1 MVQIQEETEKDS
13 EAYKEGQHNI
23 CEIGKERIRRAGKKI
38 LGENKDKEGVENLDT
53 GFRVYRLDSSNMKDV
68 YYHPTEVTQVGLFE
82 LMSNIKEDRT
92 PEDLLAQVM
101 LDLGLTLDL
110 PIETRTVAG
119 STVYFV
125 AGNSLVACFDEK
137 VDFAIVDEL
146 APLSPLKVVFRDNSF
161 RSDADRINFETR
173 FEKLSPDTVLQV
185 L

>member
-13 EAYKEGQHNI
+13 EAYKEGYHNI

-137 VDFAIVDEL
+137 VTQDVVKAIALNKPVY
-146 APLSPLKVVFRDNSF
+146 AVFRDNGF
-161 RSDADRINFETR
+161 ANDTVAANCEQIFKTY
-173 FEKLSPDTVLQV
+173 SPDTKVKV
-185 L
+185 I